1 MLASVK
7 NAKPTNVLGVAWLE
21 RVIGRHAQVQ
31 VLKLRAY
38 RM

>member
-7 NAKPTNVLGVAWLE
+7 NATPANVLGVAWLE
-21 RVIGRHAQVQ
+21 RVIGRHVQVQ

-38 RM
+38 WM

>member
-7 NAKPTNVLGVAWLE
+7 NATPANVLRVAWLE
-21 RVIGRHAQVQ
+21 SVIGRHVQVQ